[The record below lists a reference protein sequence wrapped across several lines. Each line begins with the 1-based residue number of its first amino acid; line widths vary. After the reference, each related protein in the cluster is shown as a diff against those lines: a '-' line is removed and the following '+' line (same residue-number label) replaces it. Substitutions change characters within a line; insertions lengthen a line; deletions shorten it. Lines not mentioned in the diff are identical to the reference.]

1 MKSFA
6 IILVSVLLILTLI
19 SCKRTSSSDETKI
32 MFLHHSTGLNIW
44 GADGSILQSVA
55 FRINALYTF
64 VGRRA
69 ELPTLFKEY
78 NEEHNTNYGIYK
90 RPFPSHRPYGW
101 YNFPHNYYE
110 IWVEHAGDEPY
121 RKQPTLEI
129 LTKDYDVIMFK
140 HCFPVSNI
148 QEDEEVA
155 DINSYHKTI
164 ANFKLQY
171 EAIKKKIHEFPDT
184 KFILWTGAAQVK
196 ANITEDEALRAQE
209 FFNWVREEWDEPDDN
224 IYLWDFNFLETD
236 GGLYLKDEYAVAP
249 NNSHP
254 NSEFSSRVS
263 KLLFKRIIDVL
274 ESDGTGTTLTGE
286 PIS

>member
-1 MKSFA
+1 M
-6 IILVSVLLILTLI
+6 
-19 SCKRTSSSDETKI
+19 
-32 MFLHHSTGLNIW
+32 
-44 GADGSILQSVA
+44 
-55 FRINALYTF
+55 
-64 VGRRA
+64 
-69 ELPTLFKEY
+69 FKEY
-78 NEEHNTNYGIYK
+78 NEEHNTSYGIYK
-90 RPFPSHRPYGW
+90 RPFPTEKPYGW

-129 LTKDYDVIMFK
+129 LTRDYDVIIFK

-148 QEDEEVA
+148 EADEEVA

-164 ANFKLQY
+164 ANYKLQY

-184 KFILWTGAAQVK
+184 KFLLWTGAAQTK
-196 ANITEDEALRAQE
+196 ANTVEENAVRAKE

-224 IYLWDFNFLETD
+224 IFLWDFNTLETD

-263 KLLFKRIIDVL
+263 KLLFNRIIDVL

-286 PIS
+286 PLNQE